1 MARGLGRSPSIGVR
15 GAVGVLVWPCLWLAV
30 AGCTPV
36 PNLAAERV
44 ALRRADSLFA
54 VETEARGA
62 DGWAEFFVASGV
74 MFPRHGR
81 VDGREAIRD
90 LMAPALAPG
99 EPRLQWRTTD
109 VHVGA
114 GGDVGYTLGRWQS
127 VGTAATGADTILSEG
142 HYVTIWRKTADG
154 AWRVAVD
161 IGNTDDAGEMSGAG
175 P

>member
-1 MARGLGRSPSIGVR
+1 MARGLGRSPSVGIR
-15 GAVGVLVWPCLWLAV
+15 GTVGVFVWPCLWLAV

-62 DGWAEFFVASGV
+62 DAWAEFFVASGV
-74 MFPRHGR
+74 WFPQHGR

-90 LMAPALAPG
+90 LIAPALAPG

-109 VHVGA
+109 VHVGV

-127 VGTAATGADTILSEG
+127 VGTAATGADTVLSEG
-142 HYVTIWRKTADG
+142 HYVTIWRKTAAG

-161 IGNTDDAGEMSGAG
+161 IGNTDAAGEMSGAG